1 MKENFFID
9 DKFYN
14 ETVDYIEDN
23 DYDKEEIEKLPDD
36 WKVAIRLSNY
46 EPIFQFT
53 MDWLVE
59 RIVRETDY
67 FEDRFPEDSEVVDTQ
82 IENAIR
88 QSVDLEKLKDF
99 YVKYFGCKVSE
110 KYENKSKQF
119 SSYFLSFSSGCRIEL
134 MKRGQGLRR
143 NQCINSGN
151 D

>member
-1 MKENFFID
+1 MKMKMENTKENFFID

-14 ETVDYIEDN
+14 EIVDYIEDN

-59 RIVRETDY
+59 RIIRETDY

-88 QSVDLEKLKDF
+88 QSVDLEKLNSLLPKLYYPSDKTD
-99 YVKYFGCKVSE
+99 VLTKQDLL
-110 KYENKSKQF
+110 KS
-119 SSYFLSFSSGCRIEL
+119 I
-134 MKRGQGLRR
+134 
-143 NQCINSGN
+143 
-151 D
+151 

>member
-1 MKENFFID
+1 MEMKKENTKENFFID

-14 ETVDYIEDN
+14 EIVDYIEDN
-23 DYDKEEIEKLPDD
+23 DYDNEEIEKLTDD
-36 WKVAIRLSNY
+36 WKVVIRLSNY

-88 QSVDLEKLKDF
+88 QSVDLDKLNSLLPKLYYPSDKTG
-99 YVKYFGCKVSE
+99 VLT
-110 KYENKSKQF
+110 KQDLLE
-119 SSYFLSFSSGCRIEL
+119 SL
-134 MKRGQGLRR
+134 
-143 NQCINSGN
+143 
-151 D
+151 